1 MHNDDLYD
9 DIIGLA
15 ELELGVGANNS
26 AEANGNIIFVIIFS
40 RTILSYNIRIRIIIK
55 RRKYIVLYY
64 ISINI

>member
-26 AEANGNIIFVIIFS
+26 TDANGNNIVVMIIYIKEIGLV
-40 RTILSYNIRIRIIIK
+40 LNYNIIIIII
-55 RRKYIVLYY
+55 Y
-64 ISINI
+64 

>member
-26 AEANGNIIFVIIFS
+26 TDANGNNIVVMII
-40 RTILSYNIRIRIIIK
+40 
-55 RRKYIVLYY
+55 YI
-64 ISINI
+64 